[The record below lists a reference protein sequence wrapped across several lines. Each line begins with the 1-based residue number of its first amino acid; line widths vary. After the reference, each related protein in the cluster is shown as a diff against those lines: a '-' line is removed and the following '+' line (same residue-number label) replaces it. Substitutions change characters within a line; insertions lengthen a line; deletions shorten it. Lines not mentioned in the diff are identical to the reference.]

1 MAQPLVK
8 PHGVVPAQRTGART
22 AELNRMLL
30 AICLGAFV
38 SHLTAGI
45 VNIALPGLSATFQQ
59 DISLMQWIASGY
71 LLVIA
76 ALLPMMGKWG
86 DRFGSKRIHNIGYI
100 IFGFSSLLTLFTETV
115 YGLLVLRVIQAF
127 GAAMFQA
134 TNIGL
139 VSRYFPTE
147 SRGRALGFVSTAV
160 ALGALSGPMIGGLIM
175 DWLNWHWLFLI
186 HVPVLVIATF
196 LAFRYIPTD
205 SSGVVHTPDWVG
217 GILFAVCIITF
228 IFCISNGNAWGW
240 TSRGILF
247 TFALSLLAF
256 VGLYYWVGRRV
267 RRKREPFLNVSLFA
281 KPAVSAGMFVG
292 LATFVA
298 VFATQVTLPFYL
310 LGVRHFAP
318 SQAGIMIMM
327 YPVALGIMGPISG
340 SLSDKHGSS
349 KITMIGLIS
358 MSGALI
364 LLSFISKQT
373 PVSLLGL
380 SLLVLGAGMGMV
392 TSPNYSLIMGS
403 VDKSS
408 LGAVGGMVA
417 LVRNLGL
424 VLGTAM
430 GISFLD
436 YAFPG
441 SISRWMVTKEAAYAP
456 YVVSGLRTVFMMSLI
471 FCLLGILF
479 LGLALRRRLLQAP

>member
-8 PHGVVPAQRTGART
+8 PHGVVPPQRTGARA

-59 DISLMQWIASGY
+59 DISLMQWVASGY

-86 DRFGSKRIHNIGYI
+86 DRFGNRRIHNIGYI
-100 IFGFSSLLTLFTETV
+100 IFGLSSLLTLFANTI
-115 YGLLVLRVIQAF
+115 YGLLLLRVIQAF

-139 VSRYFPTE
+139 VSRYFPAE

-186 HVPVLVIATF
+186 HVPVLVIATL
-196 LAFRYIPTD
+196 LAFRYIPAD
-205 SSGVVHTPDWVG
+205 PPGAAHTPDWVG
-217 GILFAVCIITF
+217 GILFAVGIVAF
-228 IFCISNGNAWGW
+228 IFSISNGNAWGW
-240 TSRGILF
+240 TSYGIMF
-247 TFALSLLAF
+247 TFALSLLALA
-256 VGLYYWVGRRV
+256 GLYCWLGRRV
-267 RRKREPFLNVSLFA
+267 RRKREPFINVSLFA
-281 KPAVSAGMFVG
+281 KPTVLAGMFVG
-292 LATFVA
+292 LTTFIA

-318 SQAGIMIMM
+318 TQAGMMIMM

-349 KITMIGLIS
+349 RITMIGLIF
-358 MSGALI
+358 MSGSLI
-364 LLSFISKQT
+364 FLCSIGNQT
-373 PVSLLGL
+373 PVSLLALGL
-380 SLLVLGAGMGMV
+380 LGLGAGMGMV

-403 VDKSS
+403 VDKSN
-408 LGAVGGMVA
+408 LGAVGGLVA

-424 VLGTAM
+424 VIGTAM
-430 GISFLD
+430 GIALLD

-441 SISRWMVTKEAAYAP
+441 SISRWMATKEVAYAP
-456 YVVSGLRTVFMMSLI
+456 YVVSGLRTVFMISFA
-471 FCLLGILF
+471 FCLLGTLF
-479 LGLALRRRLLQAP
+479 LRLALRRRALQAK